1 MADYYTLLTNAG
13 IAYETACKAAGTP
26 IKLTQ
31 ISVGDGGGAV
41 YNPAATAT
49 ALKREVWRGS
59 LNALFQD
66 EKNPSWLLAEV
77 TIPPDVGG
85 WYVREAGLWTDTGIL
100 YAIVK
105 YPESFKPVLATSG
118 SGKEFYIR
126 SIFETSNASL
136 VTLLIDDT
144 VVKATR
150 AWVMSYLAEE
160 LGKLDGK
167 QSVRVAASTNIVL
180 NGAQQIDG
188 VAVIS
193 GDRVLLAN
201 QTLAKDNG
209 LWIVAN
215 GDWVRATDANSSAKV
230 TPGLTVMVEEGTANG
245 DSLWHLTTNAPITLG
260 TTALTF
266 KMLAGR
272 TGIAAGTY
280 KSLTV
285 DEYGRATA
293 GGNPETLAGFGIKDS
308 YTKAEVEA
316 LIAKASALPVGSIVA
331 FPVDAPPPGFLEL
344 DNSVKSSATYPDLSA
359 YLGGK
364 FNKGDEGVGN
374 FRLPEARGEFLRG
387 WDHGRGVDA
396 GRGLGSLQS
405 MQAEGHSHVTGVN
418 DTAAVASIQSA
429 RGMGA
434 GAGSWPYGA
443 EAIGIAGTNSVS
455 TNTTYYPS
463 GEDSWLKTGP
473 AISLG
478 TGETRPRNIA
488 VMWCIKAWNAPV
500 NQGNIDVAALV
511 KEVSRLGSAVP
522 VGAVMA
528 FPTGIVPP
536 GFLELDGS
544 VQSIATY
551 PDLAAYLSTKF
562 NKGDEGTGNFR
573 LPESRGEFLR
583 GWDHGRGT
591 DVGRGIGSW
600 QADDNKAHAH
610 TYTRIPVFGN
620 TGGANAAG
628 IVADNGTQTGSSNF
642 ASYMNTSG
650 GSEARPRNLAVMWCI
665 KAWNAPVNQGT
676 IDVAALAK
684 EVERLKSAVPVGAV
698 LAFPTGI
705 VAPGYLELDGSVQS
719 IATYPDL
726 AAFLGTTYNKG
737 DEGSGNFRL
746 PESRGEFLRG
756 WDHGRGVDAGRQIGT
771 VQLDAMQRLTGAIS
785 AADSTGLGQILNGV
799 YGGSKSGVSKGVNAA
814 VDAYTSIDFDN
825 ARQARTA
832 TENRPRNI
840 AVMWCI
846 KAWNAPVNQGSIDIS
861 VLSEQLQQLSLNG
874 PLAGDIRNA
883 RISIP
888 LAAPTAT
895 FTASEI
901 VLGDGNGK
909 RVVISNFNQSLN
921 LSASVKGL
929 GAMDAGAAP
938 VNGFVALYALYNPA
952 SKSTGIVAVN
962 ATAVIA
968 PKLLAGVAPDGYTF
982 SALFSILP
990 TNASAQFA
998 VAEQVD
1004 RQVFYGAQ
1012 VLSTTVS
1019 VSTLT
1024 GLSISAAVP
1033 LNAKS
1038 VSGNFQG
1045 SVSAN
1050 GYSMALA
1057 GSAAAIGLQTFIV
1070 NFTGAG
1076 GGSFLDVPLLSPQTL
1091 FYRLTSAGTFS
1102 AFAITTNSY
1111 RF

>member
-13 IAYETACKAAGTP
+13 IAYETACKAAGVP

-49 ALKREVWRGS
+49 ALKREVWRGP

-167 QSVRVAASTNIVL
+167 QSVRVAATGNVVL

-188 VAVIS
+188 VAVVA
-193 GDRVLLAN
+193 GDRVLVAN
-201 QTLAKDNG
+201 QALAKDNG

-215 GDWVRATDANSSAKV
+215 GDWVRASDANSSAKV

-293 GGNPETLAGFGIKDS
+293 GANPETLAGFGIKDS

-396 GRGLGSLQS
+396 SRVVGSTQKGTVTTFDSNPNPNLTVEVV
-405 MQAEGHSHVTGVN
+405 QASV
-418 DTAAVASIQSA
+418 AAAQADVF
-429 RGMGA
+429 
-434 GAGSWPYGA
+434 
-443 EAIGIAGTNSVS
+443 VS
-455 TNTTYYPS
+455 TDYPGVARTYTTS
-463 GEDSWLKTGP
+463 GVVTSSILADG
-473 AISLG
+473 G
-478 TGETRPRNIA
+478 VVRPRNI
-488 VMWCIKAWNAPV
+488 
-500 NQGNIDVAALV
+500 
-511 KEVSRLGSAVP
+511 
-522 VGAVMA
+522 
-528 FPTGIVPP
+528 
-536 GFLELDGS
+536 
-544 VQSIATY
+544 
-551 PDLAAYLSTKF
+551 
-562 NKGDEGTGNFR
+562 
-573 LPESRGEFLR
+573 
-583 GWDHGRGT
+583 
-591 DVGRGIGSW
+591 
-600 QADDNKAHAH
+600 
-610 TYTRIPVFGN
+610 
-620 TGGANAAG
+620 
-628 IVADNGTQTGSSNF
+628 
-642 ASYMNTSG
+642 
-650 GSEARPRNLAVMWCI
+650 AVMWCI

-737 DEGSGNFRL
+737 DEGLGNFRL

-756 WDHGRGVDAGRQIGT
+756 WDHGRGADAGRTIGSWQVGT
-771 VQLDAMQRLTGAIS
+771 AT
-785 AADSTGLGQILNGV
+785 
-799 YGGSKSGVSKGVNAA
+799 YGDGDGVNLPIPNLNNPNHVRVLGLEYDTAPA
-814 VDAYTSIDFDN
+814 VVEPVTVCV
-825 ARQARTA
+825 TA
-832 TENRPRNI
+832 TATTPQLTMDGVQTPGTAYVGVDFMRSRPRNL

-846 KAWNAPVNQGSIDIS
+846 KAWNAPINQGGIDIAALATL
-861 VLSEQLQQLSLNG
+861 VDKLSLNG
-874 PLAGDIRNA
+874 PVVGSMRGDRMSVPVA
-883 RISIP
+883 S
-888 LAAPTAT
+888 ATAT
-895 FTASEI
+895 INVEEVI
-901 VLGDGNGK
+901 VGDANG
-909 RVVISNFNQSLN
+909 RTRTLRNFSKPID
-921 LSASVKGL
+921 LSAVIKGL
-929 GAMDAGAAP
+929 GSMDVAAAP
-938 VNGFVALYALYNPA
+938 APGYVALYALYNPETKV
-952 SKSTGIVAVN
+952 SGIAAVN
-962 ATAVIA
+962 ATTVLA
-968 PKLLAGVAPDGYTF
+968 PVLYNGGSAALAGFTF
-982 SALFSILP
+982 SALVSVWP
-990 TNASAQFA
+990 TNANGQF
-998 VAEQVD
+998 VIG
-1004 RQVFYGAQ
+1004 RQEAGLFTYTGGPVF
-1012 VLSTTVS
+1012 VTTGGRS
-1019 VSTLT
+1019 DYSPFT
-1024 GLSISAAVP
+1024 ISSSVP
-1033 LNAKS
+1033 LNAKRCQGS
-1038 VSGNFQG
+1038 YSIRNLMSGVNSYAGLGGVSGIG
-1045 SVSAN
+1045 SIGISSN
-1050 GYSMALA
+1050 PSA
-1057 GSAAAIGLQTFIV
+1057 GS
-1070 NFTGAG
+1070 G
-1076 GGSFLDVPLLSPQTL
+1076 GGVQSAFPLIPLTTPQTL
-1091 FYRLTSAGTFS
+1091 HYVLSATSGVATFEVV
-1102 AFAITTNSY
+1102 ITGYTI
-1111 RF
+1111 

>member
-1 MADYYTLLTNAG
+1 MADFYTLLTNAG
-13 IAYETACKAAGTP
+13 IAYETACKAAGVP

-49 ALKREVWRGS
+49 ALKREVWRGP

-105 YPESFKPVLATSG
+105 YPESFKPVLASSG

-167 QSVRVAASTNIVL
+167 QSVRVAATANVVL

-188 VAVIS
+188 VAVIA
-193 GDRVLLAN
+193 GDRVLLPN

-215 GDWVRATDANSSAKV
+215 GDWVRANDANVSAKV
-230 TPGLTVMVEEGTANG
+230 TPGLTVMVEEGALNG

-272 TGIAAGTY
+272 TGITAGTY
-280 KSLTV
+280 KSLSV

-293 GGNPETLAGFGIKDS
+293 GSNPDTLAGFGIKDS

-331 FPVDAPPPGFLEL
+331 FPVDSPPPGFLEL

-396 GRGLGSLQS
+396 GRAIGSSQKGTVTTFDSNPNPNLTVEVV
-405 MQAEGHSHVTGVN
+405 QATVADAQADVFIPADYPGV
-418 DTAAVASIQSA
+418 A
-429 RGMGA
+429 RSYTVA
-434 GAGSWPYGA
+434 GA
-443 EAIGIAGTNSVS
+443 VS
-455 TNTTYYPS
+455 SPVLVD
-463 GEDSWLKTGP
+463 GGVV
-473 AISLG
+473 
-478 TGETRPRNIA
+478 RPRNVA

-544 VQSIATY
+544 VQS
-551 PDLAAYLSTKF
+551 
-562 NKGDEGTGNFR
+562 
-573 LPESRGEFLR
+573 
-583 GWDHGRGT
+583 
-591 DVGRGIGSW
+591 V
-600 QADDNKAHAH
+600 
-610 TYTRIPVFGN
+610 
-620 TGGANAAG
+620 
-628 IVADNGTQTGSSNF
+628 
-642 ASYMNTSG
+642 
-650 GSEARPRNLAVMWCI
+650 
-665 KAWNAPVNQGT
+665 
-676 IDVAALAK
+676 
-684 EVERLKSAVPVGAV
+684 
-698 LAFPTGI
+698 
-705 VAPGYLELDGSVQS
+705 
-719 IATYPDL
+719 ATYPDL
-726 AAFLGTTYNKG
+726 AAFLGTAYNKG
-737 DEGSGNFRL
+737 NEGAGNFRL

-756 WDHGRGVDAGRQIGT
+756 WDHGRGVDAGRTMGSWQKGSLQSFDPSNDSLAVSGLWHNTASNAGIAQAHG
-771 VQLDAMQRLTGAIS
+771 LDAHSQSDYPISNSVFTTGAGPVS
-785 AADSTGLGQILNGV
+785 NGALGV
-799 YGGSKSGVSKGVNAA
+799 
-814 VDAYTSIDFDN
+814 T
-825 ARQARTA
+825 
-832 TENRPRNI
+832 RPRNL

-846 KAWNAPVNQGSIDIS
+846 KAWNAPVNQGSID
-861 VLSEQLQQLSLNG
+861 VAALA
-874 PLAGDIRNA
+874 PLAQQATEIKQG
-883 RISIP
+883 
-888 LAAPTAT
+888 TAKVAT
-895 FTASEI
+895 QELTDTGADDTTI
-901 VLGDGNGK
+901 VTPKKLRWGFQILK
-909 RVVISNFNQSLN
+909 
-921 LSASVKGL
+921 A
-929 GAMDAGAAP
+929 
-938 VNGFVALYALYNPA
+938 VNGY
-952 SKSTGIVAVN
+952 IVF
-962 ATAVIA
+962 
-968 PKLLAGVAPDGYTF
+968 PSWLG
-982 SALFSILP
+982 
-990 TNASAQFA
+990 
-998 VAEQVD
+998 
-1004 RQVFYGAQ
+1004 
-1012 VLSTTVS
+1012 
-1019 VSTLT
+1019 
-1024 GLSISAAVP
+1024 GLIIQWGR
-1033 LNAKS
+1033 
-1038 VSGNFQG
+1038 VSGNGGTDIATAFPIAFPNG
-1045 SVSAN
+1045 MYSLNATLNYTPGAAVN
-1050 GYSMALA
+1050 GY
-1057 GSAAAIGLQTFIV
+1057 V
-1070 NFTGAG
+1070 
-1076 GGSFLDVPLLSPQTL
+1076 DVGVSS
-1091 FYRLTSAGTFS
+1091 LTSFYGKHTFPGVTVFHWVAVGS
-1102 AFAITTNSY
+1102 
-1111 RF
+1111 

>member
-31 ISVGDGGGAV
+31 ISVGDGGEGGV

-49 ALKREVWRGS
+49 ALKREVWRGP

-105 YPESFKPVLATSG
+105 YPESFKPVLANSG

-167 QSVRVAASTNIVL
+167 QSVRVAATTNVVL

-188 VAVIS
+188 VAVVA
-193 GDRVLLAN
+193 GDRVLVAN

-209 LWIVAN
+209 VWNVVN
-215 GDWVRATDANSSAKV
+215 GDWVRATDANSNAKV

-293 GGNPETLAGFGIKDS
+293 GANPETLAGFGIKDS

-344 DNSVKSSATYPDLSA
+344 DNSVKSSATYPDLSV

-387 WDHGRGVDA
+387 WDHGRGVDE
-396 GRGLGSLQS
+396 GRGIGSSQTDTLK
-405 MQAEGHSHVTGVN
+405 AHSHYLPTGSGGGQAVDPN
-418 DTAAVASIQSA
+418 GEIPSVVLKDTAADWALRSTFGGDNAELSIGSVRTYNYGSA
-429 RGMGA
+429 
-434 GAGSWPYGA
+434 
-443 EAIGIAGTNSVS
+443 
-455 TNTTYYPS
+455 
-463 GEDSWLKTGP
+463 K
-473 AISLG
+473 
-478 TGETRPRNIA
+478 ETRPRNI
-488 VMWCIKAWNAPV
+488 
-500 NQGNIDVAALV
+500 
-511 KEVSRLGSAVP
+511 
-522 VGAVMA
+522 
-528 FPTGIVPP
+528 
-536 GFLELDGS
+536 
-544 VQSIATY
+544 
-551 PDLAAYLSTKF
+551 
-562 NKGDEGTGNFR
+562 
-573 LPESRGEFLR
+573 
-583 GWDHGRGT
+583 
-591 DVGRGIGSW
+591 
-600 QADDNKAHAH
+600 
-610 TYTRIPVFGN
+610 
-620 TGGANAAG
+620 
-628 IVADNGTQTGSSNF
+628 
-642 ASYMNTSG
+642 
-650 GSEARPRNLAVMWCI
+650 AVMWCI

-726 AAFLGTTYNKG
+726 AAYLGTTYNKG
-737 DEGSGNFRL
+737 NEGAGNFRL

-756 WDHGRGVDAGRQIGT
+756 WDHGRGVDAGRELGSFQKATLVATDAVTPALTALQDTT
-771 VQLDAMQRLTGAIS
+771 VGFKLGPTLTENS
-785 AADSTGLGQILNGV
+785 HSYV
-799 YGGSKSGVSKGVNAA
+799 GGDVVSKAMYPDTGISV
-814 VDAYTSIDFDN
+814 S
-825 ARQARTA
+825 TA
-832 TENRPRNI
+832 ERAGLSFLDSLPIYDRGNLVGARPRNI
-840 AVMWCI
+840 SVMWCI
-846 KAWNAPVNQGSIDIS
+846 KAWNAPINQGSIDIAALS
-861 VLSEQLQQLSLNG
+861 VLVQQATEIKQGTAKVATQNQVNAGSDDSVIVTPKKLRLGFEVSIAPNGYIVFPSWLGGVMLQWGQAFMQGTTQTFNY
-874 PLAGDIRNA
+874 
-883 RISIP
+883 
-888 LAAPTAT
+888 PTAFRSQVYQMVAT
-895 FTASEI
+895 DAGSGAHSLGATAISLASFTAY
-901 VLGDGNGK
+901 GN
-909 RVVISNFNQSLN
+909 
-921 LSASVKGL
+921 
-929 GAMDAGAAP
+929 
-938 VNGFVALYALYNPA
+938 VA
-952 SKSTGIVAVN
+952 
-962 ATAVIA
+962 
-968 PKLLAGVAPDGYTF
+968 
-982 SALFSILP
+982 
-990 TNASAQFA
+990 
-998 VAEQVD
+998 
-1004 RQVFYGAQ
+1004 
-1012 VLSTTVS
+1012 TTS
-1019 VSTLT
+1019 
-1024 GLSISAAVP
+1024 
-1033 LNAKS
+1033 
-1038 VSGNFQG
+1038 FR
-1045 SVSAN
+1045 
-1050 GYSMALA
+1050 YF
-1057 GSAAAIGLQTFIV
+1057 AIG
-1070 NFTGAG
+1070 A
-1076 GGSFLDVPLLSPQTL
+1076 
-1091 FYRLTSAGTFS
+1091 
-1102 AFAITTNSY
+1102 
-1111 RF
+1111 

>member
-31 ISVGDGGGAV
+31 ISVGDGGGSV

-49 ALKREVWRGS
+49 ALKREVWRGP

-167 QSVRVAASTNIVL
+167 QSVRVAATGNVVL

-193 GDRVLLAN
+193 GDRVLLPS

-215 GDWVRATDANSSAKV
+215 GDWVRATDANSSAKI

-260 TTALTF
+260 ATALTF

-293 GGNPETLAGFGIKDS
+293 GANPETLAGFGIKDS

-396 GRGLGSLQS
+396 GRGLGS
-405 MQAEGHSHVTGVN
+405 
-418 DTAAVASIQSA
+418 
-429 RGMGA
+429 
-434 GAGSWPYGA
+434 
-443 EAIGIAGTNSVS
+443 
-455 TNTTYYPS
+455 
-463 GEDSWLKTGP
+463 
-473 AISLG
+473 
-478 TGETRPRNIA
+478 
-488 VMWCIKAWNAPV
+488 
-500 NQGNIDVAALV
+500 
-511 KEVSRLGSAVP
+511 
-522 VGAVMA
+522 
-528 FPTGIVPP
+528 
-536 GFLELDGS
+536 
-544 VQSIATY
+544 
-551 PDLAAYLSTKF
+551 
-562 NKGDEGTGNFR
+562 
-573 LPESRGEFLR
+573 
-583 GWDHGRGT
+583 
-591 DVGRGIGSW
+591 W
-600 QADDNKAHAH
+600 QADDNKSHIH
-610 TYTRIPVFGN
+610 GTTYDVIADIFMAGDVRRNYLQQYNN
-620 TGGANAAG
+620 TDDVVTKA
-628 IVADNGTQTGSSNF
+628 
-642 ASYMNTSG
+642 SG
-650 GSEARPRNLAVMWCI
+650 GVEARPRNIAVMWCI

-737 DEGSGNFRL
+737 NEGVGNFRL

-756 WDHGRGVDAGRQIGT
+756 WDHGRGVNAGRVIGT
-771 VQLDAMQRLTGAIS
+771 SEGESVINHVH
-785 AADSTGLGQILNGV
+785 ADTYLVDNTAVPGIPGVSNASVSQSVWGKV
-799 YGGSKSGVSKGVNAA
+799 YGTAGGSLKSYLSNDQANGFAGNGIGGLYSGPMKGGG
-814 VDAYTSIDFDN
+814 
-825 ARQARTA
+825 
-832 TENRPRNI
+832 TETRPRNL

-846 KAWNAPVNQGSIDIS
+846 KAWNAPVNQGSIDIA

-874 PLAGDIRNA
+874 PIAGDIRNA
-883 RISIP
+883 RVSIP
-888 LAAPTAT
+888 VAAPTAT
-895 FTASEI
+895 CTASEI
-901 VLGDGNGK
+901 VLGDVNGK
-909 RVVISNFNQSLN
+909 RVVISNFNQSIN

-938 VNGFVALYALYNPA
+938 VNGFVAMYALYNPA
-952 SKSTGIVAVN
+952 SKSTGIIAVN
-962 ATAVIA
+962 ATAAIA

-982 SALFSILP
+982 SALLSILP

-1004 RQVFYGAQ
+1004 RQVFYGTQ

-1019 VSTLT
+1019 ALTLT

-1045 SVSAN
+1045 TVSAN

-1057 GSAAAIGLQTFIV
+1057 GSSAAIGLQTFIV
-1070 NFTGAG
+1070 NFSGAG

>member
-49 ALKREVWRGS
+49 ALKREVWRGP

-167 QSVRVAASTNIVL
+167 QSVRVAATGNVVL

-188 VAVIS
+188 VAVVA
-193 GDRVLLAN
+193 GDRVLLPS

-293 GGNPETLAGFGIKDS
+293 GANPETLAGFGIKDS

-331 FPVDAPPPGFLEL
+331 FPVDSPPLGFLEL

-396 GRGLGSLQS
+396 ARGLGTYQTDDFKSHNHPPS
-405 MQAEGHSHVTGVN
+405 SNRPGFMSNEFPTIQAYH
-418 DTAAVASIQSA
+418 
-429 RGMGA
+429 
-434 GAGSWPYGA
+434 
-443 EAIGIAGTNSVS
+443 GTNSS
-455 TNTTYYPS
+455 GAPTYS
-463 GEDSWLKTGP
+463 GEGQQMGTTGVRG
-473 AISLG
+473 G
-478 TGETRPRNIA
+478 TETRPRNIA

-551 PDLAAYLSTKF
+551 PDLAAYLGATY
-562 NKGDEGTGNFR
+562 NKGDEGAGSFR
-573 LPESRGEFLR
+573 LPDSRGEFLR
-583 GWDHGRGT
+583 GWDH
-591 DVGRGIGSW
+591 
-600 QADDNKAHAH
+600 
-610 TYTRIPVFGN
+610 
-620 TGGANAAG
+620 
-628 IVADNGTQTGSSNF
+628 
-642 ASYMNTSG
+642 
-650 GSEARPRNLAVMWCI
+650 E
-665 KAWNAPVNQGT
+665 
-676 IDVAALAK
+676 
-684 EVERLKSAVPVGAV
+684 
-698 LAFPTGI
+698 
-705 VAPGYLELDGSVQS
+705 
-719 IATYPDL
+719 
-726 AAFLGTTYNKG
+726 
-737 DEGSGNFRL
+737 
-746 PESRGEFLRG
+746 
-756 WDHGRGVDAGRQIGT
+756 RGVDADRGVGSWQNHQFQSHLHALRHT
-771 VQLDAMQRLTGAIS
+771 VTTAAGSGSGLAVVISGAGTGANSDIPI
-785 AADSTGLGQILNGV
+785 TGNVG
-799 YGGSKSGVSKGVNAA
+799 AE
-814 VDAYTSIDFDN
+814 T
-825 ARQARTA
+825 
-832 TENRPRNI
+832 RPRNI

-846 KAWNAPVNQGSIDIS
+846 KAWNAPVNQGNIDIGA
-861 VLSEQLQQLSLNG
+861 LSALAQQATETNQGTAKIASQAFIDSGTDDATIVTPKKLRLGFQILKAANG
-874 PLAGDIRNA
+874 YVVFPSWLGGLIIQWGYA
-883 RISIP
+883 SIP
-888 LAAPTAT
+888 AA
-895 FTASEI
+895 
-901 VLGDGNGK
+901 
-909 RVVISNFNQSLN
+909 
-921 LSASVKGL
+921 
-929 GAMDAGAAP
+929 
-938 VNGFVALYALYNPA
+938 
-952 SKSTGIVAVN
+952 
-962 ATAVIA
+962 
-968 PKLLAGVAPDGYTF
+968 
-982 SALFSILP
+982 
-990 TNASAQFA
+990 
-998 VAEQVD
+998 
-1004 RQVFYGAQ
+1004 
-1012 VLSTTVS
+1012 STTVPFS
-1019 VSTLT
+1019 LSYPNACLCVQTSASNVSGAADVAELT
-1024 GLSISAAVP
+1024 STPGKNGFTAVGVSSGISGSPLQTATNFYWLSI
-1033 LNAKS
+1033 
-1038 VSGNFQG
+1038 GH
-1045 SVSAN
+1045 
-1050 GYSMALA
+1050 
-1057 GSAAAIGLQTFIV
+1057 
-1070 NFTGAG
+1070 
-1076 GGSFLDVPLLSPQTL
+1076 
-1091 FYRLTSAGTFS
+1091 
-1102 AFAITTNSY
+1102 
-1111 RF
+1111 

>member
-31 ISVGDGGGAV
+31 ISVGDGGGSV

-49 ALKREVWRGS
+49 ALKREVWRGP

-188 VAVIS
+188 VAVIAS
-193 GDRVLLAN
+193 DRVLLAN

-215 GDWVRATDANSSAKV
+215 GDWVRATDANASAKV

-293 GGNPETLAGFGIKDS
+293 GANPETLAGFGIKDS

-364 FNKGDEGVGN
+364 FNKGDEGGGN

-396 GRGLGSLQS
+396 GRGVGTYQTDDFKSHNHPPLSNRPGFMSNEYPTI
-405 MQAEGHSHVTGVN
+405 QAYHGTSSSGAPTYSGEGQQMATTGV
-418 DTAAVASIQSA
+418 
-429 RGMGA
+429 RGGA
-434 GAGSWPYGA
+434 
-443 EAIGIAGTNSVS
+443 
-455 TNTTYYPS
+455 
-463 GEDSWLKTGP
+463 
-473 AISLG
+473 
-478 TGETRPRNIA
+478 ETRPRN
-488 VMWCIKAWNAPV
+488 V
-500 NQGNIDVAALV
+500 
-511 KEVSRLGSAVP
+511 
-522 VGAVMA
+522 
-528 FPTGIVPP
+528 
-536 GFLELDGS
+536 
-544 VQSIATY
+544 
-551 PDLAAYLSTKF
+551 
-562 NKGDEGTGNFR
+562 
-573 LPESRGEFLR
+573 
-583 GWDHGRGT
+583 
-591 DVGRGIGSW
+591 
-600 QADDNKAHAH
+600 
-610 TYTRIPVFGN
+610 
-620 TGGANAAG
+620 
-628 IVADNGTQTGSSNF
+628 
-642 ASYMNTSG
+642 
-650 GSEARPRNLAVMWCI
+650 AVMWCI

-726 AAFLGTTYNKG
+726 AAFLSTTYNRG

-756 WDHGRGVDAGRQIGT
+756 WDHGRGVDAGRTLGSWQKGTLQSFDPSNVNPAVSGLWHNTASDADIGKLHG
-771 VQLDAMQRLTGAIS
+771 LDPHTALDYSVSNAVFTTGSTPVNAS
-785 AADSTGLGQILNGV
+785 AL
-799 YGGSKSGVSKGVNAA
+799 GVS
-814 VDAYTSIDFDN
+814 
-825 ARQARTA
+825 
-832 TENRPRNI
+832 RPRNI

-846 KAWNAPVNQGSIDIS
+846 KAWNAPVNEGSIDIAGLA
-861 VLSEQLQQLSLNG
+861 VLAQQATEFHQGTAKVATQTQTEDGVDDTTIVTPKKLRFGFSASFTSNGYIVFPKWMGSLIMQWGLSPAVASGALNTQAF
-874 PLAGDIRNA
+874 PLAFPVFPFAVLINYADG
-883 RISIP
+883 
-888 LAAPTAT
+888 AT
-895 FTASEI
+895 QVGAGRGSPWQ
-901 VLGDGNGK
+901 LGNWTK
-909 RVVISNFNQSLN
+909 TNFNWSH
-921 LSASVKGL
+921 SGTS
-929 GAMDAGAAP
+929 
-938 VNGFVALYALYNPA
+938 
-952 SKSTGIVAVN
+952 
-962 ATAVIA
+962 ATAQF
-968 PKLLAGVAPDGYTF
+968 YW
-982 SALFSILP
+982 
-990 TNASAQFA
+990 FA
-998 VAEQVD
+998 VG
-1004 RQVFYGAQ
+1004 R
-1012 VLSTTVS
+1012 
-1019 VSTLT
+1019 
-1024 GLSISAAVP
+1024 
-1033 LNAKS
+1033 
-1038 VSGNFQG
+1038 
-1045 SVSAN
+1045 
-1050 GYSMALA
+1050 
-1057 GSAAAIGLQTFIV
+1057 
-1070 NFTGAG
+1070 
-1076 GGSFLDVPLLSPQTL
+1076 
-1091 FYRLTSAGTFS
+1091 
-1102 AFAITTNSY
+1102 
-1111 RF
+1111 

>member
-31 ISVGDGGGAV
+31 ISVGDGGEGGV

-49 ALKREVWRGS
+49 ALKREVWRGP

-85 WYVREAGLWTDTGIL
+85 WYVREAGLWTDTGVL

-105 YPESFKPVLATSG
+105 YPESFKPILANSG

-167 QSVRVAASTNIVL
+167 QSVRVAATGNVVMK
-180 NGAQQIDG
+180 GAQQIDG
-188 VAVIS
+188 VAVIA

-215 GDWVRATDANSSAKV
+215 GDWVRANDASTSAKV
-230 TPGLTVMVEEGTANG
+230 TPGLTVMVEEGKANG

-272 TGIAAGTY
+272 TGITAGTY

-293 GGNPETLAGFGIKDS
+293 GANPETLAGFGIKDS

-364 FNKGDEGVGN
+364 FNTGDEGVGN

-387 WDHGRGVDA
+387 WDHGRGIDA
-396 GRGLGSLQS
+396 GRGL
-405 MQAEGHSHVTGVN
+405 
-418 DTAAVASIQSA
+418 
-429 RGMGA
+429 
-434 GAGSWPYGA
+434 
-443 EAIGIAGTNSVS
+443 
-455 TNTTYYPS
+455 
-463 GEDSWLKTGP
+463 
-473 AISLG
+473 
-478 TGETRPRNIA
+478 
-488 VMWCIKAWNAPV
+488 
-500 NQGNIDVAALV
+500 
-511 KEVSRLGSAVP
+511 
-522 VGAVMA
+522 
-528 FPTGIVPP
+528 
-536 GFLELDGS
+536 
-544 VQSIATY
+544 
-551 PDLAAYLSTKF
+551 
-562 NKGDEGTGNFR
+562 
-573 LPESRGEFLR
+573 
-583 GWDHGRGT
+583 
-591 DVGRGIGSW
+591 GSW
-600 QADDNKAHAH
+600 QADDNKSHAH
-610 TYTRIPVFGN
+610 TVTRMQAFANASGSNPSAVVVDNGN
-620 TGGANAAG
+620 TA
-628 IVADNGTQTGSSNF
+628 VMSNF
-642 ASYMNTSG
+642 SAGFNSSG
-650 GSEARPRNLAVMWCI
+650 GLEARPRNIAVMWCI

-726 AAFLGTTYNKG
+726 AADLGTKFNKG
-737 DEGSGNFRL
+737 DEGVGNFRL

-756 WDHGRGVDAGRQIGT
+756 WDHGRGVDAGRT
-771 VQLDAMQRLTGAIS
+771 VGSWQNHQFQSHLHALRHTVTTATGSGSGLAVVISGAGTGANSDVPI
-785 AADSTGLGQILNGV
+785 TGNVG
-799 YGGSKSGVSKGVNAA
+799 
-814 VDAYTSIDFDN
+814 
-825 ARQARTA
+825 
-832 TENRPRNI
+832 TETRPRNL

-846 KAWNAPVNQGSIDIS
+846 KAWNAPINQGSIDIAALAS
-861 VLSEQLQQLSLNG
+861 RVEASQVNGPLVGQVRNLRMTVAAPSATATITSDQLIVEQLGSGHYKLKNINLSINLASVGAGGMDSGTAPLSGTVGIYVIYNPDTKIAKLLGVNATAAVVPEVYGGTNMPVGYTASALVSVWQTNANRQLQGGTQTDRSIATEAKRFLSNGFASVFTALSLNG
-874 PLAGDIRNA
+874 LVPRNA
-883 RISIP
+883 KSIGGY
-888 LAAPTAT
+888 AHVITSAT
-895 FTASEI
+895 
-901 VLGDGNGK
+901 
-909 RVVISNFNQSLN
+909 
-921 LSASVKGL
+921 
-929 GAMDAGAAP
+929 
-938 VNGFVALYALYNPA
+938 NPA
-952 SKSTGIVAVN
+952 G
-962 ATAVIA
+962 
-968 PKLLAGVAPDGYTF
+968 
-982 SALFSILP
+982 
-990 TNASAQFA
+990 
-998 VAEQVD
+998 
-1004 RQVFYGAQ
+1004 
-1012 VLSTTVS
+1012 
-1019 VSTLT
+1019 STLT
-1024 GLSISAAVP
+1024 LCSDPTGFGSIVFG
-1033 LNAKS
+1033 
-1038 VSGNFQG
+1038 SGG
-1045 SVSAN
+1045 SVNMGSLAPFSDLALASPLTIYYSAN
-1050 GYSMALA
+1050 NGPAANNGYV
-1057 GSAAAIGLQTFIV
+1057 TF
-1070 NFTGAG
+1070 
-1076 GGSFLDVPLLSPQTL
+1076 
-1091 FYRLTSAGTFS
+1091 YTF
-1102 AFAITTNSY
+1102 
-1111 RF
+1111 

>member
-13 IAYETACKAAGTP
+13 IAYETACKAAGVP

-31 ISVGDGGGAV
+31 ISVGDGGGSV

-49 ALKREVWRGS
+49 ALKREVWRGP

-85 WYVREAGLWTDTGIL
+85 WYVREAGLWTDTGVL

-167 QSVRVAASTNIVL
+167 QSVRVAASNNIVL

-188 VAVIS
+188 VAVIA
-193 GDRVLLAN
+193 GDRVLLTN

-215 GDWVRATDANSSAKV
+215 GDWVRATDANTSAKV
-230 TPGLTVMVEEGTANG
+230 TPGLTVMVEEGAANG

-293 GGNPETLAGFGIKDS
+293 GANPETLAGFGIKDS

-331 FPVDAPPPGFLEL
+331 FPVDSPPPGFLEL

-359 YLGGK
+359 YLDGK

-396 GRGLGSLQS
+396 GRGLGS
-405 MQAEGHSHVTGVN
+405 
-418 DTAAVASIQSA
+418 
-429 RGMGA
+429 
-434 GAGSWPYGA
+434 
-443 EAIGIAGTNSVS
+443 
-455 TNTTYYPS
+455 
-463 GEDSWLKTGP
+463 
-473 AISLG
+473 
-478 TGETRPRNIA
+478 
-488 VMWCIKAWNAPV
+488 
-500 NQGNIDVAALV
+500 
-511 KEVSRLGSAVP
+511 
-522 VGAVMA
+522 
-528 FPTGIVPP
+528 
-536 GFLELDGS
+536 
-544 VQSIATY
+544 
-551 PDLAAYLSTKF
+551 
-562 NKGDEGTGNFR
+562 
-573 LPESRGEFLR
+573 
-583 GWDHGRGT
+583 
-591 DVGRGIGSW
+591 W
-600 QADDNKAHAH
+600 QADDNKSHAH
-610 TYTRIPVFGN
+610 TVTRMQAFANASGSNPSAVVVDNGN
-620 TGGANAAG
+620 TAVMTNFAAGFNSSGGA
-628 IVADNGTQTGSSNF
+628 
-642 ASYMNTSG
+642 
-650 GSEARPRNLAVMWCI
+650 EARPRNIAVMWCI

-737 DEGSGNFRL
+737 NEGAGNFRL

-756 WDHGRGVDAGRQIGT
+756 WDHGRGADTGRAIGSWQVGT
-771 VQLDAMQRLTGAIS
+771 AT
-785 AADSTGLGQILNGV
+785 
-799 YGGSKSGVSKGVNAA
+799 YGDGDGVNLPIPNLNDPKHVRVLGLEYDTTPA
-814 VDAYTSIDFDN
+814 VVESVTVN
-825 ARQARTA
+825 GTA
-832 TENRPRNI
+832 TAASQGLNMDGVQTPGTAYIGVDFMRSRPRNL

-846 KAWNAPVNQGSIDIS
+846 KAWNAPINQGSIDIA

-874 PLAGDIRNA
+874 PIAGDIRNA
-883 RISIP
+883 RVSIP
-888 LAAPTAT
+888 VAAPTAT

-901 VLGDGNGK
+901 VLGDVNGK
-909 RVVISNFNQSLN
+909 RVVISNFNQSIN

-938 VNGFVALYALYNPA
+938 VNGFVAMYALYNPA
-952 SKSTGIVAVN
+952 SKSTGIIAVN
-962 ATAVIA
+962 ATAAIA

-982 SALFSILP
+982 SALLSILP

-1004 RQVFYGAQ
+1004 RQVFYGTQ

-1019 VSTLT
+1019 ALTLT

-1045 SVSAN
+1045 TVSAN

-1057 GSAAAIGLQTFIV
+1057 GSSAAIGLQTFIV
-1070 NFTGAG
+1070 NFSGAG

>member
-31 ISVGDGGGAV
+31 ISVGDGGGTV

-49 ALKREVWRGS
+49 ALKREVWRGP

-150 AWVMSYLAEE
+150 AWVVSYLAEE

-188 VAVIS
+188 VAVIA
-193 GDRVLLAN
+193 GDRVLVAN

-230 TPGLTVMVEEGTANG
+230 TPGLTVMVEEGAANG

-293 GGNPETLAGFGIKDS
+293 GANPETLAGFGIKDS

-331 FPVDAPPPGFLEL
+331 FPVDVPPPGFLEL

-359 YLGGK
+359 YLGSK

-396 GRGLGSLQS
+396 SRVVGSTQKGTVTTFDSNPNPNLTVEVV
-405 MQAEGHSHVTGVN
+405 QASV
-418 DTAAVASIQSA
+418 AAAQADVF
-429 RGMGA
+429 
-434 GAGSWPYGA
+434 
-443 EAIGIAGTNSVS
+443 VS
-455 TNTTYYPS
+455 TDYPGVARTYTTS
-463 GEDSWLKTGP
+463 GVVTSSILADG
-473 AISLG
+473 G
-478 TGETRPRNIA
+478 VVRPRNI
-488 VMWCIKAWNAPV
+488 
-500 NQGNIDVAALV
+500 
-511 KEVSRLGSAVP
+511 
-522 VGAVMA
+522 
-528 FPTGIVPP
+528 
-536 GFLELDGS
+536 
-544 VQSIATY
+544 
-551 PDLAAYLSTKF
+551 
-562 NKGDEGTGNFR
+562 
-573 LPESRGEFLR
+573 
-583 GWDHGRGT
+583 
-591 DVGRGIGSW
+591 
-600 QADDNKAHAH
+600 
-610 TYTRIPVFGN
+610 
-620 TGGANAAG
+620 
-628 IVADNGTQTGSSNF
+628 
-642 ASYMNTSG
+642 
-650 GSEARPRNLAVMWCI
+650 AVMWCI

-726 AAFLGTTYNKG
+726 AAYLGTSYNKG
-737 DEGSGNFRL
+737 NEGTGNFRL

-756 WDHGRGVDAGRQIGT
+756 WDHGRGADPARAIGSY
-771 VQLDAMQRLTGAIS
+771 QLGTL
-785 AADSTGLGQILNGV
+785 AAFDSNTP
-799 YGGSKSGVSKGVNAA
+799 GGSSVDTLRCSPAQAQADVYRSTDYPGVGITYTASNLSVGEYPVEGGV
-814 VDAYTSIDFDN
+814 T
-825 ARQARTA
+825 
-832 TENRPRNI
+832 RPRNL

-846 KAWNAPVNQGSIDIS
+846 KAWNAPVNQGSIDIA

-874 PLAGDIRNA
+874 PIAGDIRNA
-883 RISIP
+883 RVSIP
-888 LAAPTAT
+888 VAAPTAT

-901 VLGDGNGK
+901 VLGDVNGK
-909 RVVISNFNQSLN
+909 RVVISNFNQSIN

-929 GAMDAGAAP
+929 GAMDVGAAP
-938 VNGFVALYALYNPA
+938 FNGFVAMYALYNPA
-952 SKSTGIVAVN
+952 SKSTGIIAVN
-962 ATAVIA
+962 ATAAIA
-968 PKLLAGVAPDGYTF
+968 PKLLAGIAPDGYTF
-982 SALFSILP
+982 SALLSILP

-1004 RQVFYGAQ
+1004 RQVFYGTQ

-1019 VSTLT
+1019 ALTLT

-1045 SVSAN
+1045 TVSAN

-1057 GSAAAIGLQTFIV
+1057 GSSAAIGLQTFIV
-1070 NFTGAG
+1070 NFSGAG

-1091 FYRLTSAGTFS
+1091 FYRLSSAGTFS